1 MLLTVPLLCSLRW
14 RGFECKRAHEVQRCL
29 TQILVMQRG
38 PQIDHVS
45 LLLTAGAEALKGVVI
60 EVHAEGA
67 ATTVRAM
74 DWAGAAH
81 LRACAVQ
88 LPRQVEVFQ
97 HAHDLQLRLD
107 VIEIDEGVL
116 AGLGVVW

>member
-1 MLLTVPLLCSLRW
+1 MCLTVPLLCWLRW
-14 RGFECKRAHEVQRCL
+14 RRFESKRTHEVQRRL
-29 TQILVMQRG
+29 AQILVMQRG

-45 LLLTAGAEALKGVVI
+45 LLLTARAEALEDVVI

-74 DWAGAAH
+74 DWAGAAL

-97 HAHDLQLRLD
+97 HAHDRQLHLD
-107 VIEIDEGVL
+107 VIEI
-116 AGLGVVW
+116 

>member
-1 MLLTVPLLCSLRW
+1 M
-14 RGFECKRAHEVQRCL
+14 HEVERPL
-29 TQILVMQRG
+29 DPEILAMQRG

-45 LLLTAGAEALKGVVI
+45 LLLATDAEALEDVFV

-74 DWAGAAH
+74 DWAGAAL
-81 LRACAVQ
+81 LRAGAVQ

-97 HAHDLQLRLD
+97 HARDRQLGLD
-107 VIEIDEGVL
+107 VREIDEGVL